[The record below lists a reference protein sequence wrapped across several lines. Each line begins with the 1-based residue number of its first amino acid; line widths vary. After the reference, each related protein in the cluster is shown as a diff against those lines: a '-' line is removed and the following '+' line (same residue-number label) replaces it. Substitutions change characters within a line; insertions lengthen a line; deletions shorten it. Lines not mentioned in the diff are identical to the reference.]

1 MATFRISEA
10 FTDGVR
16 TAGHDPLYRITEV
29 SEIILSGPAF
39 KTTPGLADGVLTSVL
54 GQSALDAADG
64 VLKTVLSGPAF
75 KTTPGLADGVAD
87 ERAGP
92 VGPGRGRRRAQ
103 DRAQRAGVQ
112 DHARLR
118 RRRPDERAGPV
129 ALDAADGVSKSVLGS
144 IDIDQMVE
152 RFSALAEEDRAS
164 AFLTRERARQ
174 LWGYYIYAMVWA
186 VCLLVVLHVMSL
198 NQTSSTLLGL
208 TTTMTG
214 LSGHAVASRA
224 RKIGL
229 DRFDRMYPPDSKT
242 APRS

>member
-1 MATFRISEA
+1 
-10 FTDGVR
+10 
-16 TAGHDPLYRITEV
+16 
-29 SEIILSGPAF
+29 
-39 KTTPGLADGVLTSVL
+39 VL
-54 GQSALDAADG
+54 GQSVLDAADG
-64 VLKTVLSGPAF
+64 VFKTVLSGPAF
-75 KTTPGLADGVAD
+75 GTVPGLTDGVLKSVL
-87 ERAGP
+87 GQS
-92 VGPGRGRRRAQ
+92 V
-103 DRAQRAGVQ
+103 
-112 DHARLR
+112 
-118 RRRPDERAGPV
+118 
-129 ALDAADGVSKSVLGS
+129 LDAADGVFKTVLSGPAFGTVPGLTDGVLKSVLGS

-152 RFSALAEEDRAS
+152 RLSALAEEDRAS

-229 DRFDRMYPPDSKT
+229 DRFDRRYPPDRKT
-242 APRS
+242 APSINILI

>member
-1 MATFRISEA
+1 LVGCDRANRGLSGTTQRYEGVVATFRISDA

-16 TAGHDPLYRITEV
+16 AAGHDPLYGITEV
-29 SEIILSGPAF
+29 SEIMLSGPAF
-39 KTTPGLADGVLTSVL
+39 KTAPALADGVLTSVL
-54 GQSALDAADG
+54 GQSALDAAGG
-64 VLKTVLSGPAF
+64 VFKTALSGPAF
-75 KTTPGLADGVAD
+75 KTAPGLSLGVADGV
-87 ERAGP
+87 
-92 VGPGRGRRRAQ
+92 
-103 DRAQRAGVQ
+103 
-112 DHARLR
+112 L
-118 RRRPDERAGPV
+118 
-129 ALDAADGVSKSVLGS
+129 KSVLGS

-152 RFSALAEEDRAS
+152 RLSALAEEDPAS

-174 LWGYYIYAMVWA
+174 LWGYYIYVMVWA

-229 DRFDRMYPPDSKT
+229 DRFDRRYPPDSKT
-242 APRS
+242 APSINILI